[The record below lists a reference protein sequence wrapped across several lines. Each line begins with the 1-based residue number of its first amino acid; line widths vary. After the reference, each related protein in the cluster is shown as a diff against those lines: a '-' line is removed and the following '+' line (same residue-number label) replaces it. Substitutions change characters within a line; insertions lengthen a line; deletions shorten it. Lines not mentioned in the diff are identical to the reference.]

1 MRYRLG
7 MKDDGW
13 LVVDT
18 ERRRVAHF
26 GGLKLDGLSAEE
38 AHVMLGLIEAY
49 DRGIAAEA
57 GPPAPPFIGGDKLRP
72 EARLGG

>member
-18 ERRRVAHF
+18 DNRRVAHF
-26 GGLKLDGLSAEE
+26 GGLRLDRLSAEE
-38 AHVMLGLIEAY
+38 AHVMLGLMEAL
-49 DRGIAAEA
+49 DRAAEA
-57 GPPAPPFIGGDKLRP
+57 EHDAPMPPPARARRP
-72 EARLGG
+72 EARA